1 MKQRRSARFFLILIA
16 AFAAAGFFL
25 RRAERAGADAGWL
38 IGVSVAAALAC
49 LAVSVTRKPCGKF
62 AAMFQPSKIDGAAG
76 VAGSVLLAVGGFLML
91 VQSAG
96 FARLIG
102 GVAILAG
109 ACLALASLTRAR
121 GNMPKVGLYVAV
133 VLFYVVKL
141 FYDFRH
147 WTVDP
152 AVLDYCFWLFAAI
165 CFMLATFH
173 AAQFCFDLGKRRVLT
188 FFALMGIYFG
198 AVSLADLQGGEA
210 LLCAGS
216 TLWMLACAWQAL
228 RADEYGKDGD
238 E

>member
-16 AFAAAGFFL
+16 VFAAAGFFL

-141 FYDFRH
+141 FYDFRR

-173 AAQFCFDLGKRRVLT
+173 AAQFCFGLGKRRVLT

>member
-16 AFAAAGFFL
+16 VFAAAGFFL

-49 LAVSVTRKPCGKF
+49 LVVSVTRKPCGKF
-62 AAMFQPSKIDGAAG
+62 AAMFPPSKIDGAAG

-210 LLCAGS
+210 LLCGGG

>member
-1 MKQRRSARFFLILIA
+1 MKQRRSARFFLIIIA
-16 AFAAAGFFL
+16 VFAAAGFFL
-25 RRAERAGADAGWL
+25 RRAERAGAGAGWL

-49 LAVSVTRKPCGKF
+49 LAVSVTRKPCGVF
-62 AAMFQPSKIDGAAG
+62 AEMFLPSKIDGAAG
-76 VAGSVLLAVGGFLML
+76 IAGSVLLAVGGFLML
-91 VQSAG
+91 VGSAG

-188 FFALMGIYFG
+188 FFAPMGIYFG

>member
-1 MKQRRSARFFLILIA
+1 MKQRRSARFFQILIA
-16 AFAAAGFFL
+16 VFAAAGFFL

-121 GNMPKVGLYVAV
+121 GNMPKVGL
-133 VLFYVVKL
+133 
-141 FYDFRH
+141 
-147 WTVDP
+147 
-152 AVLDYCFWLFAAI
+152 
-165 CFMLATFH
+165 
-173 AAQFCFDLGKRRVLT
+173 
-188 FFALMGIYFG
+188 
-198 AVSLADLQGGEA
+198 
-210 LLCAGS
+210 
-216 TLWMLACAWQAL
+216 
-228 RADEYGKDGD
+228 
-238 E
+238 

>member
-1 MKQRRSARFFLILIA
+1 MKQRRSARFFLIMIA
-16 AFAAAGFFL
+16 VFAAAGFFL

-49 LAVSVTRKPCGKF
+49 LVVSVTRKPCGAF
-62 AAMFQPSKIDGAAG
+62 AELFLPSKIDGAAG
-76 VAGSVLLAVGGFLML
+76 VAGSVLLAAGGFLLL
-91 VQSAG
+91 VGSAG
-96 FARLIG
+96 FARLVG
-102 GVAILAG
+102 ALAILAG

-121 GNMPKVGLYVAV
+121 GRMPKVGLYVVA

-188 FFALMGIYFG
+188 FFALTGIYFG

-210 LLCAGS
+210 LLCGGS

>member
-1 MKQRRSARFFLILIA
+1 
-16 AFAAAGFFL
+16 
-25 RRAERAGADAGWL
+25 
-38 IGVSVAAALAC
+38 
-49 LAVSVTRKPCGKF
+49 
-62 AAMFQPSKIDGAAG
+62 MFQPSKIDGAAG

-121 GNMPKVGLYVAV
+121 GNMPKVGLYVVV

-141 FYDFRH
+141 FYDFRR

>member
-1 MKQRRSARFFLILIA
+1 MKQRSSARFFLIIMIV
-16 AFAAAGFFL
+16 FAAAGFFL
-25 RRAERAGADAGWL
+25 RRFERAGAGAGWL
-38 IGVSVAAALAC
+38 IGISVAAALAC
-49 LAVSVTRKPCGKF
+49 LAVSVTRKPCAAF
-62 AAMFQPSKIDGAAG
+62 AAMFPPSKIDGAAG
-76 VAGSVLLAVGGFLML
+76 VAASVLLAVGGFLML

-109 ACLALASLTRAR
+109 ACLAMASLTRAR
-121 GNMPKVGLYVAV
+121 GKMPKVGLYVVV

-141 FYDFRH
+141 FYDFRR

-173 AAQFCFDLGKRRVLT
+173 AAQFCFDLGRRRVLT

-198 AVSLADLQGGEA
+198 AVSLADLRGGEA
-210 LLCAGS
+210 LLCGGG

>member
-210 LLCAGS
+210 LLCAGGA
-216 TLWMLACAWQAL
+216 LWMLACAWQAL

>member
-141 FYDFRH
+141 FYDFRR

-216 TLWMLACAWQAL
+216 ALWMLACAWQAL

>member
-198 AVSLADLQGGEA
+198 AVSLADLQGGET

>member
-49 LAVSVTRKPCGKF
+49 LVVSVTRKPCGKF

-210 LLCAGS
+210 LLCAGG

>member
-16 AFAAAGFFL
+16 VFAAAGFFL

-38 IGVSVAAALAC
+38 IGVSVTAALAC

-109 ACLALASLTRAR
+109 ACLLASLTRAR

>member
-91 VQSAG
+91 LQSEG

>member
-102 GVAILAG
+102 GVASLAG

>member
-198 AVSLADLQGGEA
+198 AVSLADLRGGEA

>member
-210 LLCAGS
+210 LLCAGG

>member
-96 FARLIG
+96 FARLIA

-109 ACLALASLTRAR
+109 ACLAMASLTRAR

>member
-1 MKQRRSARFFLILIA
+1 MKQRRPARFFLIMIA
-16 AFAAAGFFL
+16 ILAAAGFFL
-25 RRAERAGADAGWL
+25 RRSERAGAGAGWL
-38 IGVSVAAALAC
+38 IGASVAAGLAC
-49 LAVSVTRKPCGKF
+49 LFVSVTRKPCGAF
-62 AAMFQPSKIDGAAG
+62 AELFLPSKIDGAAG
-76 VAGSVLLAVGGFLML
+76 VAGSVLLAAGGFLLL
-91 VQSAG
+91 VGSAG
-96 FARLIG
+96 FARLVG
-102 GVAILAG
+102 ALAILAG

-121 GNMPKVGLYVAV
+121 GRMPKVGLYVVA

-188 FFALMGIYFG
+188 FFALTGIYFG

-210 LLCAGS
+210 LLCGGS

>member
-25 RRAERAGADAGWL
+25 RRAERAGAGAGWL

-210 LLCAGS
+210 LLCAGG

>member
-1 MKQRRSARFFLILIA
+1 MKQRSSARFFLIIMIV
-16 AFAAAGFFL
+16 FAAAGFFL
-25 RRAERAGADAGWL
+25 RRFERAGAGAGWL
-38 IGVSVAAALAC
+38 IGISVAAALAC
-49 LAVSVTRKPCGKF
+49 LAVSVTRKPCAAF

-91 VQSAG
+91 VGSAG

-109 ACLALASLTRAR
+109 ACLAMASLTRAR
-121 GNMPKVGLYVAV
+121 GKMPKVGLYVAV

-141 FYDFRH
+141 FYDFRR

-165 CFMLATFH
+165 CFMLGTFH
-173 AAQFCFDLGKRRVLT
+173 AAQFCFDLGRRRVLT

-210 LLCAGS
+210 LLCGGG

>member
-216 TLWMLACAWQAL
+216 ALWMLACAWQAL

>member
-16 AFAAAGFFL
+16 VFAAAGFFL

-109 ACLALASLTRAR
+109 ACLLASLTRAR

-173 AAQFCFDLGKRRVLT
+173 AARFCFDLGKRRVLT

>member
-76 VAGSVLLAVGGFLML
+76 VAGSVLLAGGGFLML

>member
-25 RRAERAGADAGWL
+25 RRFERAGADAGWL

-198 AVSLADLQGGEA
+198 AVSLADLQGGEV